1 MSGLLKRKEEVFFFV
16 EVSMIVSE
24 NSLVILRLNKRKI
37 LRALLIILMMNE
49 CMNEWLVYYF
59 HRFLGMG
66 SWFWT
71 IVTKHGVNND
81 CLVNQG
87 SRFVWSKAFGKLSV
101 RHCPLESWTSLTVS
115 RLCQFTCQATAPS
128 KSSTLSEIFVSTL
141 TRKAPRWPILRDHRS
156 RLAIVLKVLKGV
168 LGSLTLVKEKMLT
181 PKARR
186 SSIPLRESTTKWGS
200 RTTLTRKEPRG
211 SILLNL
217 SYLKQTLRLG
227 WGVLHTRF
235 FFSLQSLLLPKILR
249 HRVRVSD
256 QQVNKQNMHELA
268 KKAIYTEK

>member
-1 MSGLLKRKEEVFFFV
+1 MD
-16 EVSMIVSE
+16 
-24 NSLVILRLNKRKI
+24 
-37 LRALLIILMMNE
+37 
-49 CMNEWLVYYF
+49 
-59 HRFLGMG
+59 FL
-66 SWFWT
+66 
-71 IVTKHGVNND
+71 D
-81 CLVNQG
+81 CQ
-87 SRFVWSKAFGKLSV
+87 
-101 RHCPLESWTSLTVS
+101 

-227 WGVLHTRF
+227 WRVLHTRF
-235 FFSLQSLLLPKILR
+235 FPLQSLLLPKFLR
-249 HRVRVSD
+249 HRTKVSD
-256 QQVNKQNMHELA
+256 QQANKENMYRLA
-268 KKAIYTEK
+268 SKAIYIEK